1 MLAFLDSVSYTILV
15 PIALLLGLAPFQP
28 RPHLFE
34 KLEMLSQGTLTR
46 PIDIFDL
53 VLHAAPLVILL
64 LKLLRDV
71 ISRSG
76 AG

>member
-1 MLAFLDSVSYTILV
+1 MLNWIDSLSYAMLV

-34 KLEMLSQGTLTR
+34 KIEMLAQGTLTK

-53 VLHAAPLVILL
+53 LLHATPIVILL
-64 LKLLRDV
+64 VKLARDV
-71 ISRSG
+71 IARSA

>member
-1 MLAFLDSVSYTILV
+1 MWNWIDSLSYSILV

-34 KLEMLSQGTLTR
+34 KIEMLSRGTLTR

-53 VLHAAPLVILL
+53 LLHAAPVVILL
-64 LKLLRDV
+64 LKILRDL
-71 ISRSG
+71 IARSG
-76 AG
+76 TG